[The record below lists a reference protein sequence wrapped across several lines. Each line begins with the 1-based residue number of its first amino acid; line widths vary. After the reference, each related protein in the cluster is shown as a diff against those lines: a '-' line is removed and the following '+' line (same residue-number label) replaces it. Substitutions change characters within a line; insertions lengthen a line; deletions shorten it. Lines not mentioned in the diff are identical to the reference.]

1 MNDTIAKPADYG
13 IDAPRIVRNLGL
25 VGIGGPTLGI
35 VTSRPLARAHRV
47 LAVIVLVYGLMAGAS
62 CLLTAMLM
70 VWTSK
75 VGKLR
80 ARDRLLDAI
89 PWSGD
94 EMVLD
99 VGPGRGLLLI
109 GAAKRLRTGK
119 AIGVEIW
126 RDEDQSGN
134 RPEATWINAR
144 AEGVAER
151 IELKDGDVRH
161 LPLGDETCDVVVSSL
176 TLHNIGSKA
185 ERAQAV
191 REIARV
197 LKPGGRLALLDFH
210 HTDEYARVLYDAGCR
225 DVQRS
230 GRQFLPVPVRTVTAI
245 KRKDGP

>member
-1 MNDTIAKPADYG
+1 
-13 IDAPRIVRNLGL
+13 
-25 VGIGGPTLGI
+25 
-35 VTSRPLARAHRV
+35 
-47 LAVIVLVYGLMAGAS
+47 
-62 CLLTAMLM
+62 MLM

-80 ARDRLLDAI
+80 ARDRLLDTI
-89 PWSGD
+89 PWRGD

-119 AIGVEIW
+119 ALGVDIW

-134 RPEATWINAR
+134 LPEATWINAR

-151 IELKDGDVRH
+151 IELNDGDVRH

-176 TLHNIGSKA
+176 TLHNIGRKA

-197 LKPGGRLALLDFH
+197 LKPGGRLALLDFR
-210 HTDEYARVLYDAGCR
+210 HTHEYARVLYDTGWR

-245 KRKDGP
+245 KPNDGHYYGRR